1 MTRPLSVPQTRIAV
15 FLFAVFGLIGWIL
28 FAALFSRAP
37 AQDLMVFHTAG
48 RLALAGDFALLR
60 DGQALT
66 DLLNRTHA
74 DWLGAPLVLHP
85 WVYPPPTLL
94 LAALLAPLPF
104 AVAYG
109 VFMATGLGCL
119 GACLWRWWRGTA
131 SRPLWLGMVLLCPAT
146 AFCIGSGQLSFF
158 IAAIFL
164 CFILLRHAQPF
175 AAGCLLG
182 LLFLKP
188 QFGLM
193 VPVALLAARDWRGL
207 AGAAS
212 TSALLVLLSLLAF
225 GLTPWRDWLHLM
237 FSGDPALTAWM
248 DTGRHF
254 GQSVDTDARLLGAPP
269 LVASLAQL
277 LAIALSAFCV
287 WRVFGRPYEDA
298 DRAVV
303 LLSAAVLAA
312 PHVGDY
318 DAVLLGIAAVATL
331 SSGLE
336 RRFALGEAWL
346 AIAVWLSSLLNPPA
360 LIALAGVPPLTAL
373 SLATPLFVAAYMI
386 RSAKRPVDFMESAS
400 TLTTIPPAE
409 HPQKQSLQ

>member
-1 MTRPLSVPQTRIAV
+1 MTRALAVPQIRLAV
-15 FLFAVFGLIGWIL
+15 FLFALFGLIGWLL

-60 DGQALT
+60 DGRAFT
-66 DLLNRTHA
+66 GLLNRTHA

-94 LAALLAPLPF
+94 LAALLAPMPF

-109 VFMATGLGCL
+109 VFMAAGIACL

-131 SRPLWLGMVLLCPAT
+131 TRPLWLGLVLLCPAT

-158 IAAIFL
+158 IAGIFL
-164 CFILLRHAQPF
+164 CFLLIRGAHPF

-193 VPVALLAARDWRGL
+193 VPVALLAGRDWRGL

-212 TSALLVLLSLLAF
+212 TSLLLILLSLLAF

-254 GQSVDTDARLLGAPP
+254 GQSADTYARLLGAPP
-269 LVASLAQL
+269 RMASLAQL
-277 LAIALSAFCV
+277 LAIALSAVCV
-287 WRVFGRPYEDA
+287 WCVFARRYADA
-298 DRAVV
+298 ARAVV

-318 DAVLLGIAAVATL
+318 DSVLLGVAGVATL

-336 RRFALGEAWL
+336 RRFVPAEAWL
-346 AIAVWLSSLLNPPA
+346 AIAVWLSSLFNPPA
-360 LIALAGVPPLTAL
+360 LIALAGVPALTAL
-373 SLATPLFVAAYMI
+373 SLATPLIVAGYMI
-386 RSAKRPVDFMESAS
+386 RSLA
-400 TLTTIPPAE
+400 
-409 HPQKQSLQ
+409 

>member
-1 MTRPLSVPQTRIAV
+1 VAA
-15 FLFAVFGLIGWIL
+15 FLFAVFGLIGWLL

-66 DLLNRTHA
+66 DLLNRSHSA
-74 DWLGAPLVLHP
+74 WLGAPLVLHP

-109 VFMATGLGCL
+109 VFMATGLACL
-119 GACLWRWWRGTA
+119 GACLWRWWRSIGG
-131 SRPLWLGMVLLCPAT
+131 RPLWLGMVLLCPAT

-158 IAAIFL
+158 IAAVFL
-164 CFILLRHAQPF
+164 CFILIRGTQPF

-193 VPVALLAARDWRGL
+193 VPVALLAGRDWRGL
-207 AGAAS
+207 AGAAA
-212 TSALLVLLSLLAF
+212 TSLLLILLSLLAF

-237 FSGDPALTAWM
+237 FSGDPALAAWM

-254 GQSVDTDARLLGAPP
+254 GQSVDTYARLLGASPRI
-269 LVASLAQL
+269 ASLAQV
-277 LAIALSAFCV
+277 LAIGLSAVCV
-287 WRVFGRPYEDA
+287 WRVFARPCA
-298 DRAVV
+298 AAGRAVV

-318 DAVLLGIAAVATL
+318 DAVLLGVAAVATL
-331 SSGLE
+331 SFGLE
-336 RRFALGEAWL
+336 RRFVPGEAWL
-346 AIAVWLSSLLNPPA
+346 AMAVWLSSLVNPPA
-360 LIALAGVPPLTAL
+360 LIALADVPALTYL
-373 SLATPLFVAAYMI
+373 SLVTPLILAGFMI
-386 RSAKRPVDFMESAS
+386 RSVAQA
-400 TLTTIPPAE
+400 
-409 HPQKQSLQ
+409 

>member
-1 MTRPLSVPQTRIAV
+1 MTRALAVPQIRLAV
-15 FLFAVFGLIGWIL
+15 FLFALFGLIGWLL

-60 DGQALT
+60 DGRAFT
-66 DLLNRTHA
+66 GLLNRTHA

-94 LAALLAPLPF
+94 LAALLAPMPF

-109 VFMATGLGCL
+109 VFMAAGIACL

-131 SRPLWLGMVLLCPAT
+131 TRPLWLGLVLLCPAT

-158 IAAIFL
+158 IAGIFL
-164 CFILLRHAQPF
+164 CFLLIRGAHPF

-193 VPVALLAARDWRGL
+193 VPVALLAGRDWRGL

-212 TSALLVLLSLLAF
+212 TSLLLILLSLLAF

-254 GQSVDTDARLLGAPP
+254 GQSADTYARLLGAPP
-269 LVASLAQL
+269 RMASLAQL
-277 LAIALSAFCV
+277 LAIALSAVCV
-287 WRVFGRPYEDA
+287 WCVFARRYADAAPLRSSRGVAGDSGVAEQPVQSPSPDCTRRSTSAHRTVAGHASYRSRLHDSQPGLSVILRDTRNITRQSRPK
-298 DRAVV
+298 
-303 LLSAAVLAA
+303 SAAALLRRLAA
-312 PHVGDY
+312 V
-318 DAVLLGIAAVATL
+318 
-331 SSGLE
+331 
-336 RRFALGEAWL
+336 
-346 AIAVWLSSLLNPPA
+346 
-360 LIALAGVPPLTAL
+360 
-373 SLATPLFVAAYMI
+373 
-386 RSAKRPVDFMESAS
+386 
-400 TLTTIPPAE
+400 
-409 HPQKQSLQ
+409 